1 MDLRNRI
8 VLANDAEDPREINRI
23 ASILRFRFNMNYRQS
38 AEYFQQ
44 ADPSIDAARF
54 EELMQMADDFQ
65 S

>member
-23 ASILRFRFNMNYRQS
+23 ASILRFRFNMNYRQT

-44 ADPSIDAARF
+44 ADSSIDAARF
-54 EELMQMADDFQ
+54 EELMQMADEFQ